1 MEELDAIRERIKK
14 HRLSFV
20 WLIFQLGQRGIAT
33 DKTEV
38 SSIFAGT
45 RKGAK
50 ADSIIQATIGWYSR
64 SNPYLRGGSYGK
76 PLYQEQGRCIVLPSP
91 DDTSPFR
98 RETVRVLQQE
108 HGFG

>member
-50 ADSIIQATIGWYSR
+50 ADSIIQATISILDDY
-64 SNPYLRGGSYGK
+64 
-76 PLYQEQGRCIVLPSP
+76 EQGKVFVH
-91 DDTSPFR
+91 DN
-98 RETVRVLQQE
+98 
-108 HGFG
+108 